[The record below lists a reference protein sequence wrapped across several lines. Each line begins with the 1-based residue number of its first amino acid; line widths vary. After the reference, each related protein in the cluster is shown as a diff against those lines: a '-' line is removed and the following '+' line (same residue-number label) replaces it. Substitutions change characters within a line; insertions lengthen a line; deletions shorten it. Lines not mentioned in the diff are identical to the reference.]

1 MKKAPTTFIDAGMFE
16 SGIGQVVIA
25 RYKGGDRVELGVFL
39 VDVFCLGVKN
49 AFFTQCHETELEG
62 MLQRL
67 FKGSR
72 AMEEHTG
79 AWGRKLMEGA
89 LEYAR
94 KLGFAPHRNYKKA
107 ARVMGGIDPNTCPET
122 FVFGKEGK
130 PMFVAGPHENAA
142 RCQLIMN
149 VLMKKCG
156 KDGFLYICP
165 LGDTEDG
172 LLGEDE
178 DEEEEEYEDGD
189 DEEDGDDSH
198 VRDLR
203 SAIFDPRS
211 LRPVSR
217 RGAGGP

>member
-1 MKKAPTTFIDAGMFE
+1 
-16 SGIGQVVIA
+16 
-25 RYKGGDRVELGVFL
+25 
-39 VDVFCLGVKN
+39 
-49 AFFTQCHETELEG
+49 
-62 MLQRL
+62 
-67 FKGSR
+67 
-72 AMEEHTG
+72 
-79 AWGRKLMEGA
+79 
-89 LEYAR
+89 
-94 KLGFAPHRNYKKA
+94 
-107 ARVMGGIDPNTCPET
+107 MGGIDPNTCPET

-203 SAIFDPRS
+203 SAIFDLSSPGKQVVGGIFQAVPEGFFEVATEDFRNS
-211 LRPVSR
+211 LNPH
-217 RGAGGP
+217 